1 MRPVTLGLRG
11 DKRHSNFGIVDQPR
25 VKMTFPAVRNSVR
38 AMGRENAETVR
49 RACEAWGTGD
59 ISIYREMYAPDV
71 TAYAG
76 QFAPELPGGEF
87 TGLEQIMA
95 AFESLMATFAHSELI
110 LGEIIGEGDTLVAPV
125 VMRAV
130 TEESQATI
138 EWHLAIAYR
147 FRDGLI
153 VHQAWYP
160 TLEEALEKTA
170 LDSAPSRFE
179 R

>member
-1 MRPVTLGLRG
+1 
-11 DKRHSNFGIVDQPR
+11 
-25 VKMTFPAVRNSVR
+25 
-38 AMGRENAETVR
+38 MGSENVETVR

-76 QFAPELPGGEF
+76 QLAPELPGGEF
-87 TGLEQIMA
+87 TGVNQIMA
-95 AFESLMATFAHSELI
+95 VLESLMATFEHSEL
-110 LGEIIGEGDTLVAPV
+110 LPGEFIEEGDTLVAPV

-130 TEESQATI
+130 TKESEATI

-153 VHQAWYP
+153 AHQAWYP
-160 TLEEALEKTA
+160 TLEEALEKAGLSTT
-170 LDSAPSRFE
+170 SSRSQ

>member
-1 MRPVTLGLRG
+1 M
-11 DKRHSNFGIVDQPR
+11 Q
-25 VKMTFPAVRNSVR
+25 
-38 AMGRENAETVR
+38 RENIETVR

-76 QFAPELPGGEF
+76 QLAPELPGGEF
-87 TGLEQIMA
+87 TGVEQIMA
-95 AFESLMATFAHSELI
+95 VFESLMATFEHSELV
-110 LGEIIGEGDTLVAPV
+110 LRGELIEEGDTLVAPV

-130 TEESQATI
+130 TQQSRATI
-138 EWHLAIAYR
+138 EWHLTIAYR

-160 TLEEALEKTA
+160 TLEEAREKVGLNT
-170 LDSAPSRFE
+170 APSRSP

>member
-1 MRPVTLGLRG
+1 
-11 DKRHSNFGIVDQPR
+11 
-25 VKMTFPAVRNSVR
+25 
-38 AMGRENAETVR
+38 MGRENIETVR

-59 ISIYREMYAPDV
+59 ISIYREMYAPDA

-76 QFAPELPGGEF
+76 ELAPELPGGEF
-87 TGLEQIMA
+87 TGVDQILA
-95 AFESLMATFAHSELI
+95 IFESLMGTFEHSEL
-110 LGEIIGEGDTLVAPV
+110 LPGELIEEGDTLVAPV

-130 TEESQATI
+130 TQKSQATI
-138 EWHLAIAYR
+138 EWHLAIVYR

-160 TLEEALEKTA
+160 TLEEALEKA
-170 LDSAPSRFE
+170 GLNSAPSRSK

>member
-1 MRPVTLGLRG
+1 LG
-11 DKRHSNFGIVDQPR
+11 H
-25 VKMTFPAVRNSVR
+25 
-38 AMGRENAETVR
+38 ENIETVR

-59 ISIYREMYAPDV
+59 ISSYREMYAPDV

-76 QFAPELPGGEF
+76 QLAPELPGGEF
-87 TGLEQIMA
+87 TGADQIIGV
-95 AFESLMATFAHSELI
+95 FESLMAAFKHSEL
-110 LGEIIGEGDTLVAPV
+110 LPGKFFEQGDTLVVPV

-138 EWHLAIAYR
+138 DWHLAIVYR

-160 TLEEALEKTA
+160 TLEEALENAGFNSDPCGSK
-170 LDSAPSRFE
+170 P
-179 R
+179 